1 MRGAARRIALL
12 LLLPM
17 QSFAAAPDTALP
29 RLSGVVVGPGGASA
43 IFSDDDAGRLVVLAP
58 GDAIGG
64 YAIRAITP
72 GEVVLEGPKGRLVLM
87 PVERAGPRAES
98 PPPPPSAAEQGAV
111 ATGATVG
118 GLAVRYDG
126 CVQRGLLPDSGAAG
140 GTQLAAMLDAMARVP
155 PRQGPRGGAAQ
166 LPAQLAAWMR
176 QGWQAAAREAESHPD
191 DAASCAALAADWRR
205 VALTYGFQ

>member
-12 LLLPM
+12 LLLLPM
-17 QSFAAAPDTALP
+17 RSFAAAPDTALP

-43 IFSDDDAGRLVVLAP
+43 IFSDDHAGRLFVLAP
-58 GDAIGG
+58 GETIGG
-64 YAIRAITP
+64 YVIRAITP
-72 GEVVLEGPKGRLVLM
+72 GEVVLDGPEGRQVLT
-87 PVERAGPRAES
+87 PVERAGPRAE
-98 PPPPPSAAEQGAV
+98 PPPPPSPAEQGAV

-140 GTQLAAMLDAMARVP
+140 GAQLAAMLDAMARVP
-155 PRQGPRGGAAQ
+155 PHPGRQAGAAGS
-166 LPAQLAAWMR
+166 PAQLAAWMR
-176 QGWQAAAREAESHPD
+176 QGWEAAAREAERHPD

-205 VALTYGFQ
+205 VARTYGFQ